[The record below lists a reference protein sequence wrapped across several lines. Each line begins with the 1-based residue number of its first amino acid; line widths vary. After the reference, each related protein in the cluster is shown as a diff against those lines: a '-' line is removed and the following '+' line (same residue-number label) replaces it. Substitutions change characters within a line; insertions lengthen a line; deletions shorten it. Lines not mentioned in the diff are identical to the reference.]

1 MSKTTKEATTIVDY
15 QARAKEFSVGDHVF
29 RFLKGDPWKSGTV
42 LAVYPAIG
50 FVDVAWPWGTERVS
64 VDELQIKQKGGLNV
78 KPPEPDNAIVPGG
91 TGTAAPV
98 SSGPDKKAA
107 MLARIAKAYHAVRV
121 AWLMDD
127 MKALSEMGVI
137 PPSVAKV
144 ATSWKARTARHIT
157 KDTQGLEAIAGAVRS
172 TLNNLATDYQR
183 ISSK

>member
-1 MSKTTKEATTIVDY
+1 MSKPSKQATTIVDF
-15 QARAKEFSVGDHVF
+15 QARAKEFSVGDHVL

-78 KPPEPDNAIVPGG
+78 KPPDPENAIVPGG

-107 MLARIAKAYHAVRV
+107 MLARIATAYHAIRV
-121 AWLMDD
+121 AWLTDD
-127 MKALSEMGVI
+127 MQTLTRLNVI
-137 PPSVAKV
+137 PDSVAKV
-144 ATSWKARTARHIT
+144 ASAWKARTARHIR
-157 KDTQGLEAIAGAVRS
+157 KDTEGLQAVASAVRN
-172 TLNNLATDYQR
+172 TLNQLAMDYEKVSR
-183 ISSK
+183 K